1 MATDRSKG
9 REHEAPGGMS
19 VWVKVTLVTLAF
31 VALGVLAVV
40 VVSGGGAGGHQ
51 IPEHARPPGLPA
63 VPSSTGWVA

>member
-9 REHEAPGGMS
+9 REYEAPGGMS
-19 VWVKVTLVTLAF
+19 VWVKVTLVALAF

-40 VVSGGGAGGHQ
+40 VASGGGGGGHQ

-63 VPSSTGWVA
+63 VPSSVGWVG